1 MVQLNELILQKDEFS
16 LFLLLLTSLLL
27 PSLLHCDLFAEM
39 EAWLGEPACCNQLIF
54 SLPSQNICPMLATS
68 SLCLSKAQ

>member
-16 LFLLLLTSLLL
+16 LFLLLLTSLLP

-39 EAWLGEPACCNQLIF
+39 EA
-54 SLPSQNICPMLATS
+54 
-68 SLCLSKAQ
+68 